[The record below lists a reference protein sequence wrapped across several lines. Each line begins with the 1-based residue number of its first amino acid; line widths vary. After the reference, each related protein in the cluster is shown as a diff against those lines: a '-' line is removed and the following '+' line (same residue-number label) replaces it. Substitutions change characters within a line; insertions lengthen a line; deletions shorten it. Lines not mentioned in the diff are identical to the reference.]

1 MKYRIGWLAQY
12 YGSWVL
18 FFVIARGVFLSYH
31 SLKTSELSYATLG
44 GVFVHGLRLD
54 LSFAAYLSLLPG
66 LLLCLPLSHKA
77 LVISL
82 KSYQVL
88 WLIALSLLIIT
99 DLEAYEAWGFRFDAS
114 PLRYLQNPQEAWAS
128 AGASPISLLL
138 GIGGGLFALS
148 WWWFGRLFGQLHQ
161 WQRVSWQAATA
172 TLLATALLVVPLR
185 GGLGLPINQ
194 SAVYFSTSVFA
205 NHAAINV
212 AWNFASSLVNQT
224 YQKQNPF
231 VYLPEQQAQALVQDW
246 LPADST
252 QRPRKLL
259 RPDLAQPN
267 VLIVV
272 WESLTAKVVAPL
284 GGQADVTPQ
293 LQQLCR
299 EGVLFSQCYA
309 SGDRSDKG
317 LVAILSGYPAQP
329 IGSIMTMPDKTIKL
343 PALSK
348 TLRSAGYQTAFY
360 YGGDPTFANIKSY
373 LLSANFE
380 RIVSIDDFPLK
391 DRTTE
396 WGVHDHVVFGR
407 LARDLAQQSSPFFW
421 TYFTLSSHE
430 PFDVPIASHFVGS
443 DKATAFK
450 NAHRYTDQSLG
461 EFIRQ
466 AKQQAWWDRTL
477 VVVIADHGHWLP
489 APDQKVANFHIP
501 MLWLGGALAKR
512 DTVVSTVMGQNDLAA
527 TLLAELGRSHASFGW
542 SRDVLKPQSQ
552 AFAYFAFHHGFGL
565 IQPQGQY
572 VFDDEA
578 KRIIFRKGKLSPQDL
593 QRGQAYLQMS
603 YDDFLKK

>member
-18 FFVIARGVFLSYH
+18 FFVVARAIFLAYH
-31 SLKTSELSYATLG
+31 SLKTSELNYATIG
-44 GVFVHGLRLD
+44 GVFAYGLRLD

-66 LLLCLPLSHKA
+66 LLLCLPLKPRTLAIILKA
-77 LVISL
+77 YQLIWLVL
-82 KSYQVL
+82 
-88 WLIALSLLIIT
+88 LSLLIIT
-99 DLEAYEAWGFRFDAS
+99 DLEAYEAWGFRFDAT

-138 GIGGGLFALS
+138 GIGMILFGLS
-148 WWWFGRLFGQLHQ
+148 WWWFGRVRAKTLRFSG
-161 WQRVSWQAATA
+161 VSGKIAVAM
-172 TLLATALLVVPLR
+172 LLATVVLIIPLR
-185 GGLGLPINQ
+185 GGLGLPLNQ

-205 NHAAINV
+205 NHAATNV
-212 AWNFASSLVNQT
+212 AWNFASSVVNRT

-231 VYLPEQQAQALVQDW
+231 VYLPESQAK
-246 LPADST
+246 T
-252 QRPRKLL
+252 LL
-259 RPDLAQPN
+259 RPLFAQDTTQRTPRLLKSNSIQPN
-267 VLIVV
+267 VLFIV
-272 WESLTAKVVAPL
+272 WESLTAKVVARL
-284 GGQADVTPQ
+284 GGQPNVTPQ
-293 LQQLCR
+293 LEQLCS

-348 TLRSAGYQTAFY
+348 SLGSAGYQTAFY

-373 LLSANFE
+373 LLSAGMQ
-380 RIVSIDDFPLK
+380 RIVSIDDFPQTQ
-391 DRTTE
+391 RTTE
-396 WGVHDHVVFGR
+396 WGVHDHLVFRR
-407 LARDLAQQSSPFFW
+407 LAQDLSPAKRPFFW

-430 PFDVPIASHFVGS
+430 PFDVPVPPHFEGN

-461 EFIRQ
+461 EFITE
-466 AKQQAWWDRTL
+466 AKQQDWWDNTL
-477 VVVIADHGHWLP
+477 VVVVADHGHWLP

-501 MLWLGGALAKR
+501 MLWLGGVLAKR
-512 DTVVSTVMGQNDLAA
+512 DTVINTIMGQNDIAA
-527 TLLAELGRSHASFGW
+527 TLLSELGLSQADYGW
-542 SRDVLKPQSQ
+542 SRDALHPTTQS
-552 AFAYFAFHHGFGL
+552 FAYFAFHNGFGL

-572 VFDDEA
+572 VFDDEG
-578 KRIIFRKGKLSPQDL
+578 KRIIFQKGKVSTQDL
-593 QRGQAYLQMS
+593 RRGQAYQQLS